1 MSTFTNILVVQL
13 EHIWAPAETFAGYN
27 AEKTSVLRQYLAS
40 DKKNTSTNNADER
53 HRGKETRVKETL
65 RGVVSL

>member
-13 EHIWAPAETFAGYN
+13 EHILAPAETFAGYN
-27 AEKTSVLRQYLAS
+27 AEKTSVLCQYLAS

-53 HRGKETRVKETL
+53 HRGKETGVQETL